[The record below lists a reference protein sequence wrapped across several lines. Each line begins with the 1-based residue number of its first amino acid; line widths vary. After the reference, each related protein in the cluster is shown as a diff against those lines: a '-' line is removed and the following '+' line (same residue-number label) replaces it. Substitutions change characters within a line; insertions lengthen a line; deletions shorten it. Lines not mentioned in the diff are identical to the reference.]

1 MYLSLTVWDVFFP
14 LSLSEIR
21 FNRLKMVLKE
31 GGRVGG
37 WEREEEENEE
47 RAPRALQFY
56 KLRRRE
62 RDEHSALWRITN
74 TQREERREKRW
85 CIHLPNWKHHAHC
98 KGHRGTPFFTA
109 TSCVN
114 KKISKEKITIDRFV
128 ICLLLRSFSH
138 TRMHARSQ
146 TSRMVV
152 VGWLVGCY

>member
-1 MYLSLTVWDVFFP
+1 MLTCNRIRLSSSSLLRLPFFFTPFYFYLEKEENVSLSHGLGRFFSS

-62 RDEHSALWRITN
+62 NE
-74 TQREERREKRW
+74 RE
-85 CIHLPNWKHHAHC
+85 
-98 KGHRGTPFFTA
+98 
-109 TSCVN
+109 TSTV
-114 KKISKEKITIDRFV
+114 
-128 ICLLLRSFSH
+128 RS
-138 TRMHARSQ
+138 
-146 TSRMVV
+146 
-152 VGWLVGCY
+152 GE